1 MNSMISRCLSAVGDV
16 GGGVDA
22 LKDRGPKTDDRV
34 GWFNADEFLGRL
46 KRVNIFCGGF
56 GSGKTEVAV
65 NFSLRMRELGRR
77 VSIADLD
84 IVNLYFRSREV
95 RDQLRGQGIE
105 VLVPGGALANADLPI
120 IIPEIK
126 GAIEGQSSK
135 PESRM
140 TIETRSSNDG
150 GRSGANHQDTKTPR
164 GQSANDKGPGTE
176 DEGTSG
182 REPDSPESRIQN
194 AESRAAD
201 KGRPVVVLDLGG
213 DPAGAKVMASI
224 AEGMRPEDYSGLF
237 VLNSRRPFTATVEA
251 AKRMMD
257 GISSAARIDVNRIVV
272 NSHLI
277 DETTPAVIEEGIA
290 LGEELSRATGATMA
304 FVAVQPEML
313 GRFDAAGCRY
323 PVMVLERLML
333 KPWEPAH
340 RPAEANTANWLG
352 KYKIQ

>member
-1 MNSMISRCLSAVGDV
+1 MM
-16 GGGVDA
+16 
-22 LKDRGPKTDDRV
+22 DRGPKTEDRV
-34 GWFNADEFLGRL
+34 SWFNAEDFLGGL

-95 RDQLRGQGIE
+95 REQLRGQGIE
-105 VLVPGGALANADLPI
+105 VIVPSGALVDADLPI
-120 IIPEIK
+120 IVPEVR
-126 GAIEGQSSK
+126 GALEDRG
-135 PESRM
+135 P
-140 TIETRSSNDG
+140 
-150 GRSGANHQDTKTPR
+150 KTEDR
-164 GQSANDKGPGTE
+164 GTNGEDEGPGTK
-176 DEGTSG
+176 DDGTA
-182 REPDSPESRIQN
+182 PL
-194 AESRAAD
+194 
-201 KGRPVVVLDLGG
+201 VVLDLGG

-251 AKRMMD
+251 AKQMMD
-257 GISSAARIDVNRIVV
+257 GISSAARIGVDRIVV

-277 DETTPAVIEEGIA
+277 DETTPAVIKEGIA
-290 LGEELSRATGATMA
+290 LGEELSRATGAAIA
-304 FVAVQPEML
+304 FVAVQREML
-313 GRFDAAGCRY
+313 GRFDAAACRY

-340 RPAEANTANWLG
+340 YPAGANTANWLG